1 MYRPYPTLDVF
12 PVAEKSRFPGWYSP
26 PSYLFLYNK
35 FFTVQRYLP
44 SQFHFTVTTRTT
56 GGVISRVLGGVIIRV
71 LGVIITVL
79 GVISRV
85 LGGVIITVLGVI
97 IRVLGVIIT
106 VFGGVIIRVLGVIIT
121 VLGVIITVL
130 GVIIKVLGVIIRVL
144 ASIAVDCE
152 FEPRS
157 GETKHLTMKLV
168 FAVSPLRTQT
178 KGVGTKTYW
187 LGIKK
192 CVQVERHVCSRTVV
206 LVSQHYSY
214 QIKRVSLV
222 QSLHNHYFI
231 EYNMFSPRYS

>member
-71 LGVIITVL
+71 LGIIIT
-79 GVISRV
+79 
-85 LGGVIITVLGVI
+85 
-97 IRVLGVIIT
+97 
-106 VFGGVIIRVLGVIIT
+106 VLGVIIT

-130 GVIIKVLGVIIRVL
+130 GVIIRVL
-144 ASIAVDCE
+144 ASIAVDCK

-157 GETKHLTMKLV
+157 GETKHLTMKLL
-168 FAVSPLRTQT
+168 F
-178 KGVGTKTYW
+178 
-187 LGIKK
+187 
-192 CVQVERHVCSRTVV
+192 
-206 LVSQHYSY
+206 
-214 QIKRVSLV
+214 
-222 QSLHNHYFI
+222 LH
-231 EYNMFSPRYS
+231 